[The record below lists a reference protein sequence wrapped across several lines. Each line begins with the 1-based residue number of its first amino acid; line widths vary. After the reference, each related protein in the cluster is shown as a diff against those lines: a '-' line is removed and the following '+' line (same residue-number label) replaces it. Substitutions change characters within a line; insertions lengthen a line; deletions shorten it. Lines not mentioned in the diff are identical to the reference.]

1 MTSIKLYYLQKYVKH
16 AICAVF
22 FLKGRKYQR
31 DYEQSLC
38 MLPLVPL
45 LFPTSWGSKDVN
57 EGSRMD
63 FRLINVIFSWC

>member
-1 MTSIKLYYLQKYVKH
+1 MCRI
-16 AICAVF
+16 

-45 LFPTSWGSKDVN
+45 LFPLRGDLKTFN

-63 FRLINVIFSWC
+63 FRLINAIFSWC